1 MQFTIDDDA
10 VGTLVLD
17 YEFTV
22 SRTKDSD
29 GQGRTWHVPSYTHGL
44 LSAEFSAPGSS
55 RSMKWAFKSGKEMDG
70 RTEAEKEADGV
81 GHTLQLSATARVSD
95 LLTVSLLPS
104 TTELVL
110 LYAQSCQL
118 KAFHPLQPLRA
129 DTCLRTV
136 LSRSGACV

>member
-1 MQFTIDDDA
+1 MKRTTMQFTIDDDA

-29 GQGRTWHVPSYTHGL
+29 GQGRTWHVPRYTHGL

-70 RTEAEKEADGV
+70 RMKKAIQSLDHEVWEAIEDYVKSLVNDPNYEGDNDADP
-81 GHTLQLSATARVSD
+81 RD
-95 LLTVSLLPS
+95 P
-104 TTELVL
+104 
-110 LYAQSCQL
+110 
-118 KAFHPLQPLRA
+118 
-129 DTCLRTV
+129 
-136 LSRSGACV
+136 AC